1 MSLES
6 AGTVSF
12 AHRCHLRVAPAKHHA
27 KIRLFVADADV
38 PDPYY
43 GGAAGFQRVLDLVEE
58 HCRSLL
64 GLNRTTS

>member
-43 GGAAGFQRVLDLVEE
+43 GGAAGA
-58 HCRSLL
+58 RSRRRALPL
-64 GLNRTTS
+64 APR